1 MTDESESLSDGE
13 GRLEEDEASGETAEN
28 HDPTVPQVELSLY
41 QLNVKVSGQST
52 DGLDDVEGAATRL
65 MDYLI
70 ERTDALEDQPDG
82 RGLG

>member
-1 MTDESESLSDGE
+1 MADESESLTDGE
-13 GRLEEDEASGETAEN
+13 GRLEEDEANEETTEN
-28 HDPTVPQVELSLY
+28 HDPTVPQVELSMY
-41 QLNVKVSGQST
+41 QLNVKVSGQAT
-52 DGLDDVEGAATRL
+52 DGLDDVEDTATRL

>member
-1 MTDESESLSDGE
+1 MADESESLTDGE
-13 GRLEEDEASGETAEN
+13 GKLESDEPNEETAEN

-41 QLNVKVSGQST
+41 QLNVKVSGQAT
-52 DGLDDVEGAATRL
+52 DELADVEDSAVRL

-70 ERTDALEDQPDG
+70 DQTDALEDQPDG